1 MSSGTE
7 RGVDEALGLSD
18 TTLRRALED
27 DAADAVTDAEVRQAL
42 FGVSSAP
49 MLVGRF
55 VTLQVLG
62 RGSFGTVYLAYDP
75 RLDRRV
81 ALKVLTV
88 RGREDNIELLREAR
102 ALAQLEHPNVVTI
115 FDAFETA
122 QGLPAIAMAYVEGVT
137 AHRRLLERD
146 PPPPLREIVDVFAQA
161 ALGMAEAA

>member
-1 MSSGTE
+1 M
-7 RGVDEALGLSD
+7 
-18 TTLRRALED
+18 
-27 DAADAVTDAEVRQAL
+27 TDAEVRQAL

-122 QGLPAIAMAYVEGVT
+122 QGLPAIAMAYVEGSPPT
-137 AHRRLLERD
+137 ADCSSVIRLPRCARSSTCSLKPRSAWR
-146 PPPPLREIVDVFAQA
+146 LRIAPVSFTATSSPTT
-161 ALGMAEAA
+161 